1 MATNI
6 KYQPGDT
13 MTWTNSTGTDVVSG
27 QVVVVGTIL
36 AVALVDIANGASGTV
51 LYKNAVATC
60 PKVSGAVIG
69 QGETLTWDVSANS
82 GAGAFDD
89 SAASPATGDVTGN
102 VIAHAAAGN
111 GDTTVEVV
119 LNGVPGTVA

>member
-1 MATNI
+1 MARNI

-36 AVALVDIANGASGTV
+36 AVALVDIGNGASGTV

-60 PKVSGAVIG
+60 PKVSAAVIA
-69 QGETLTWDVSANS
+69 QGETLTWDVSV
-82 GAGAFDD
+82 GAFDD
-89 SAASPATGDVTGN
+89 SAATPATGDVTGN
-102 VIAHAAAGN
+102 VVAHAAAGN